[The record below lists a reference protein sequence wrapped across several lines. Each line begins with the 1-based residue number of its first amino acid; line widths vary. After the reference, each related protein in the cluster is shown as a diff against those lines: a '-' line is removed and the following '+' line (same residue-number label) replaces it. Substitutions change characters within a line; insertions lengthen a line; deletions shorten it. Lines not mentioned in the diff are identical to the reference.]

1 MENPGNENAEKLTI
15 LIAEDDDSNYILFHV
30 LLKQDY
36 CLVRAHN
43 GKEAV
48 RLFRE
53 YCPCLILMDIKM
65 PEMDGY
71 EATAAIR
78 HLSSSI
84 PIIAVTAY
92 AFQEDRE
99 RILSSG
105 FSGYFAKPVN
115 GRELKRKIAEYLY

>member
-1 MENPGNENAEKLTI
+1 
-15 LIAEDDDSNYILFHV
+15 
-30 LLKQDY
+30 
-36 CLVRAHN
+36 
-43 GKEAV
+43 
-48 RLFRE
+48 
-53 YCPCLILMDIKM
+53 M